1 MACFCDYFS
10 LCHHSDNNN
19 HNNNIV
25 KKKDKHILEITHLVF
40 MGTSYDVKEKVYVAL
55 VDNSET
61 LE

>member
-1 MACFCDYFS
+1 M
-10 LCHHSDNNN
+10 
-19 HNNNIV
+19 

-55 VDNSET
+55 VDNSEA